1 VLLTKLNVERTDF
14 EKFSVTLF
22 LPGRGQDDHLFAP
35 IAARDAAQNASQAS
49 DDESDD
55 EHGSEDDEDLL
66 ELTQGA
72 PSQVSE
78 AMAIEVGLH
87 HF

>member
-1 VLLTKLNVERTDF
+1 MLLTKLNVEQTDF

-22 LPGRGQDDHLFAP
+22 LPGHGQADHLYAL
-35 IAARDAAQNASQAS
+35 IAACDAARNASQAS

-55 EHGSEDDEDLL
+55 EHDSEDDEDLL

-72 PSQVSE
+72 PSWVLE
-78 AMAIEVGLH
+78 AMVIEVGLH
-87 HF
+87 RF